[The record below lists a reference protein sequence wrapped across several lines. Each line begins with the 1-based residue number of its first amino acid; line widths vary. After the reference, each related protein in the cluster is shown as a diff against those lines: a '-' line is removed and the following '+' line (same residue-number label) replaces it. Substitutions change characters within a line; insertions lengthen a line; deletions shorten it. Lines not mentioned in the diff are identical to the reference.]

1 MEDVLLSCFVVS
13 NVTVMMLLLIPIEK
27 AVIWS
32 HAASRL
38 LWLVGHFSRDPSAK
52 MNLQKLGSFDLP
64 LEVKRSF

>member
-32 HAASRL
+32 HGNSKSAPLACWTFQSRSCSEDESSKARF
-38 LWLVGHFSRDPSAK
+38 V
-52 MNLQKLGSFDLP
+52 
-64 LEVKRSF
+64 